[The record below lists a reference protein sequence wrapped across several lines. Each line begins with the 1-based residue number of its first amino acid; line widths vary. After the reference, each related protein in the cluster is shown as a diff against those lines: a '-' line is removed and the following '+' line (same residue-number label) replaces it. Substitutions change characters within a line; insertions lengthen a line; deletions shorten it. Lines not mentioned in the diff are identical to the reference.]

1 LQILAGNNLKI
12 VGSLQKRRFS
22 YYIPNYHLADT
33 SVHRGLGEL
42 LAVFPSAGVTRVTH
56 SRIIYFAIL
65 SLAINTV
72 TLKNKKILH
81 LNFESV
87 IFIRLFIVFSHFGA
101 NTLYN
106 ILRY

>member
-1 LQILAGNNLKI
+1 MKSSMAPRSEKL
-12 VGSLQKRRFS
+12 
-22 YYIPNYHLADT
+22 
-33 SVHRGLGEL
+33 
-42 LAVFPSAGVTRVTH
+42 
-56 SRIIYFAIL
+56 L

-101 NTLYN
+101 N
-106 ILRY
+106 IL

>member
-1 LQILAGNNLKI
+1 MPV
-12 VGSLQKRRFS
+12 VG
-22 YYIPNYHLADT
+22 
-33 SVHRGLGEL
+33 RGFCDEQSRVM
-42 LAVFPSAGVTRVTH
+42 AV
-56 SRIIYFAIL
+56 YIL

-81 LNFESV
+81 LHFESV

>member
-1 LQILAGNNLKI
+1 M
-12 VGSLQKRRFS
+12 SL
-22 YYIPNYHLADT
+22 
-33 SVHRGLGEL
+33 
-42 LAVFPSAGVTRVTH
+42 
-56 SRIIYFAIL
+56 L

-81 LNFESV
+81 MNFESV

-101 NTLYN
+101 NILYN

>member
-1 LQILAGNNLKI
+1 
-12 VGSLQKRRFS
+12 
-22 YYIPNYHLADT
+22 
-33 SVHRGLGEL
+33 
-42 LAVFPSAGVTRVTH
+42 VTRNYWFISIDPWYGTARQAIHLQFDINANALEIRTVQSPKCYTPDVLL
-56 SRIIYFAIL
+56 SIL

-87 IFIRLFIVFSHFGA
+87 IFIRLFIVFSHYGA
-101 NTLYN
+101 NILYN